1 MQIGT
6 SGHTVII
13 GAGVIGAAIGQS
25 LVSRGQSVTVIERG
39 LIAAK
44 PGASGASA
52 ALLEP
57 LAGAHPELRDTA
69 QRALARLPGLC
80 RDLLADTGIDPQW
93 SRPGSMVLVSRER
106 DATWLRTFRMPMFHE
121 IGEPVEWL
129 TGHQARVLEPA
140 IGSHVVGALL
150 IPSTQSVHAP
160 GYVRALIADVSRRG
174 GVVLAE
180 TVVTGFRR
188 DGLTVR
194 AVVTSAGEILCD
206 RVVIACGAWSGH
218 VASLLGNDVP
228 AVPISPQ
235 RGQILAIAP
244 TGGAPRVSHVLH
256 GAGGYAVPKPNGTVL
271 VGATHDNVGFDQSLT
286 PEGFR
291 FLGTLAHDL
300 VPGIADEPVRH
311 VWAGFRP
318 IWEGSGPPP
327 VGPLPG
333 TDNVIIAAGHGA
345 IGLTVSAGV
354 GEVVADLVTGR

>member
-1 MQIGT
+1 MRSGRP
-6 SGHTVII
+6 GHTVII

-25 LVSRGQSVTVIERG
+25 IVSRGLSVTIVEQGVIG
-39 LIAAK
+39 AK
-44 PGASGASA
+44 PSASGASA

-57 LAGAHPELRDTA
+57 LAGAHPELRDTG
-69 QRALARLPGLC
+69 QRALSRLPGLC
-80 RDLLADTGIDPQW
+80 RDLLGDTGVDPQW

-106 DATWLRTFRMPMFHE
+106 DATWLRTFRIPMFE
-121 IGEPVEWL
+121 EMGEPVEWL
-129 TGHQARVLEPA
+129 TGHQARAIEPA
-140 IGSHVVGALL
+140 IGSHVVGALR

-160 GYVRALIADVSRRG
+160 AFVRALIADVSRRG

-180 TVVTGFRR
+180 TAVTGFRR

-194 AVVTSAGEILCD
+194 AVVTSSGDLLCD
-206 RVVIACGAWSGH
+206 RVVIACGAWSGQ
-218 VASLLGNDVP
+218 VAALLGADVP
-228 AVPISPQ
+228 AVPITPQ

-244 TGGAPRVSHVLH
+244 TARAPRVSHVLH

-271 VGATHDNVGFDQSLT
+271 VGATHDNVGFDPSLT

-291 FLGTLAHDL
+291 FLGTLARDL

-318 IWEGSGPPP
+318 IWEGPGPPP

-333 TDNVIIAAGHGA
+333 TDNVLIAAGHGA

-354 GEVVADLVTGR
+354 GEVVADLLAGP

>member
-140 IGSHVVGALL
+140 IGSHVVGALR

-160 GYVRALIADVSRRG
+160 GYVRALVADVTRRG

-206 RVVIACGAWSGH
+206 RVVIACARGRDRWPRSLAMTFRPCRSLHSEARSSRSPRLAVRPVSPMSSTVPEDMRCPSRMGPSLSGQPMTMSALTRHSRLRASVSSGPSRMTWSR
-218 VASLLGNDVP
+218 ASLMNQFVMCGPGSVRSGKAPVP
-228 AVPISPQ
+228 HPSDRCRA
-235 RGQILAIAP
+235 
-244 TGGAPRVSHVLH
+244 
-256 GAGGYAVPKPNGTVL
+256 
-271 VGATHDNVGFDQSLT
+271 LT
-286 PEGFR
+286 M
-291 FLGTLAHDL
+291 
-300 VPGIADEPVRH
+300 
-311 VWAGFRP
+311 
-318 IWEGSGPPP
+318 SSS
-327 VGPLPG
+327 LPG
-333 TDNVIIAAGHGA
+333 TAQLA
-345 IGLTVSAGV
+345 
-354 GEVVADLVTGR
+354 